1 MGDDMPDKK
10 PAKRSDR
17 SRANGDPAAVEPVA
31 EKSTH
36 KKTDKSAQKPSNK
49 SAVKSDQKA
58 KSDKLAHEGSKQFSM
73 FSQDLS
79 NRELSFLAFNE
90 RVLALADDKTIPL
103 LERLRYLCIS
113 SSNLDEFFEVRVAGI
128 KQKIMGGV
136 EAAGIDGY
144 SPQQE
149 LNAVNK
155 AAHRFVAKQYE
166 LLNHVLLPSLAA
178 EDIQFLVRGEW
189 DEKVKDW
196 VKEYFNDKIAPVL
209 SPLGLDPAHPFPR
222 LTNKSLNFI
231 VDLQGV
237 DAFGRESGFALVRAP
252 RSLPRV
258 IPVPQEICGS
268 AHGFVFLSSIIHS
281 HMSGL
286 FRGMQAAGVYQFKV
300 TRNSELYVSE
310 EEVANLRRALQS
322 ELLQRNFGQA
332 VRLEVAAN
340 CPPRIVRYLQRQF
353 NLADDDVYRVNGPVN
368 LNRLVAIPDQI
379 DRPELKFPAFTPSV
393 APAFSVDMDIFEHIS
408 MRSPVLLH
416 HPYESYNPVLEFVRQ
431 AAVDPDVLA
440 IKQTLYRT
448 GNDSAFVSYLMDA
461 SRAGKDVTVVIEL
474 RARFDEEANI
484 NLATR
489 LQEAGIQVVY
499 GVVGFKTHAKMLLVV
514 RREKTKLVKYAHVG
528 TGNYHA
534 TTARLYTDISMLTC
548 HKRITNDI
556 HKIFTQLTGL
566 GQTLNLKELVQAP
579 FSLHHFI
586 TDKIEKQIAIAQAG
600 GNARILARMNSL
612 VDASVIDALYRASRA
627 GVKIKLLVRGVCTL
641 RAQVPGLSEN
651 IRVVSVLGR
660 FLEHSRV
667 FCFGTGD
674 NTQLY
679 ISSADWMPRNFFN
692 RVEIAV
698 PVEGE
703 ALQRIKHEC
712 LDTYFKD
719 NQYCWELQSDG
730 QYKRCQANDKVPFS
744 AQEYLIERHDAG
756 LTHG

>member
-1 MGDDMPDKK
+1 MHNVDASVQLKAEPTD
-10 PAKRSDR
+10 AKSEKLARK
-17 SRANGDPAAVEPVA
+17 AAQ
-31 EKSTH
+31 KSAR
-36 KKTDKSAQKPSNK
+36 KSAQR
-49 SAVKSDQKA
+49 SAKKSDTNNRNW
-58 KSDKLAHEGSKQFSM
+58 ETSKPLSM

-79 NRELSFLAFNE
+79 NRESSFLAFNE
-90 RVLALADDKTIPL
+90 RVLELADDLSIPL

-128 KQKIMGGV
+128 KQKVMGGV
-136 EAAGIDGY
+136 EAAGIDGF

-149 LNAVNK
+149 LNLINK
-155 AAHRFVAKQYE
+155 LAHEFVAKQYK
-166 LLNHVLLPSLAA
+166 LLNDVLLPSLAS
-178 EDIQFLVRGEW
+178 EDIKFLVRGNW
-189 DEKVKDW
+189 DDKVMAW
-196 VKEYFNDKIAPVL
+196 IKEYYNDEIAPVL
-209 SPLGLDPAHPFPR
+209 SPLGLDPSHPFPR
-222 LTNKSLNFI
+222 LMNKSLNFI

-258 IPVPQEICGS
+258 IPVPENICGS

-281 HMSGL
+281 QMSSL
-286 FRGMQAAGVYQFKV
+286 FSGMQAAGVYQFKV
-300 TRNSELYVSE
+300 TRNSELYVSD

-340 CPPRIVRYLQRQF
+340 CPTRIIRYLQRQF
-353 NLADDDVYRVNGPVN
+353 SLADADVYHVNGPVN

-379 DRPELKFPAFTPSV
+379 DRPDLKFPAFTPSV
-393 APAFSVDMDIFEHIS
+393 APAFRVDTNIFEHIS
-408 MRSPVLLH
+408 MHSPVLLH
-416 HPYESYNPVLEFVRQ
+416 HPYESYGPILEFVRQ
-431 AAVDPDVLA
+431 AANDPDVLA

-448 GNDSAFVSYLMDA
+448 GNDSAFVHYLMDA

-474 RARFDEEANI
+474 RARFDEQANI

-548 HKRITNDI
+548 QKRITNDV

-566 GQTLNLKELVQAP
+566 GQTLNLKNVVQAP
-579 FSLHHFI
+579 FSLHRFI
-586 TDKIEKQIAIAQAG
+586 IEKIEEQIVVAETG

-612 VDASVIDALYRASRA
+612 VDATVIDALYRASRA
-627 GVKIKLLVRGVCTL
+627 GVKIKLLIRGICVL
-641 RAQVPGLSEN
+641 KAQVPGLSDN
-651 IRVVSVLGR
+651 IKVVSVLGR

-667 FCFGTGD
+667 FCFGTGE
-674 NTQLY
+674 NMQLY
-679 ISSADWMPRNFFN
+679 ISSADWMPRNFYN

-698 PVEGE
+698 PVEGG

-712 LDTYFKD
+712 LDIYFKD
-719 NQYCWELQSDG
+719 NQYCWQLQSDG
-730 QYKRCQANDKVPFS
+730 QYKRCEADGAEPFS
-744 AQEYLIERHDAG
+744 AQQYLIDRHDAG